1 MSETLYHDAGE
12 EEEDPG
18 RAEDHVLLEGP
29 RAEVTSFA
37 KLTWHDYL
45 KSVRTG
51 QFVTIDRRIYWN
63 LTRIMC
69 TRYVY
74 QVKVYM

>member
-1 MSETLYHDAGE
+1 MSETLLYHDAGE

-37 KLTWHDYL
+37 KL
-45 KSVRTG
+45 KP
-51 QFVTIDRRIYWN
+51 
-63 LTRIMC
+63 
-69 TRYVY
+69 
-74 QVKVYM
+74 